1 MKSSFKAHLKMRPSL
16 AMEYSILGN
25 GRSAPSKDDVNPH
38 RAPTAITYL
47 AQGAPLKANTLGK
60 VPSRGR
66 SLEGH
71 ISVRTADTP
80 K

>member
-1 MKSSFKAHLKMRPSL
+1 
-16 AMEYSILGN
+16 MEYSILGN

-60 VPSRGR
+60 VPSTGR
-66 SLEGH
+66 
-71 ISVRTADTP
+71 
-80 K
+80 